1 MSTLQIRPRRVDD
14 VIVLDLAGRIDVNA
28 ASLVEIVGNCV
39 HEGHKDILCN
49 FEAVDFV
56 DYMGVSVIVIAYK
69 EVINNKGRMK
79 FSNVPAQL
87 KNIFCISGID
97 KAIEDFATEEL
108 AIKSFKEDQNIEHI
122 QKLQL
127 RRRFKRLPIDIKAE
141 LRSGYDKSAPAFK
154 VDILNFSAVG
164 AYVYGCDK
172 FKLQD
177 KVVLVLRLPV
187 RQAGL
192 PPKHEELQLDA
203 LVVWLSDKQVQ
214 PQFHPGMGVEFR
226 NLPGPVQKKLIAFIE
241 RNLSCISSE

>member
-1 MSTLQIRPRRVDD
+1 
-14 VIVLDLAGRIDVNA
+14 LAGRIDVNA
-28 ASLVEIVGNCV
+28 AILVEIVGNCV
-39 HEGHKDILCN
+39 HEGYKDILCN

-69 EVINNKGRMK
+69 EVTNNKGRMK

-87 KNIFCISGID
+87 KNIFSISGID

-177 KVVLVLRLPV
+177 KVVLVLRLPS
-187 RQAGL
+187 
-192 PPKHEELQLDA
+192 KHEELQLDA

>member
-1 MSTLQIRPRRVDD
+1 MSMQIRPRRVDD

-28 ASLVEIVGNCV
+28 AILVEIVGNCV
-39 HEGHKDILCN
+39 HEGYKDILCN

-87 KNIFCISGID
+87 KNIFSISGID
-97 KAIEDFATEEL
+97 KAVENFATEEL
-108 AIKSFKEDQNIEHI
+108 AIKSFKEDQNIENI

-141 LRSGYDKSAPAFK
+141 LKAAYDKSAPAFK

-177 KVVLVLRLPV
+177 KVVLVLRLP
-187 RQAGL
+187 
-192 PPKHEELQLDA
+192 PKHEELRLDA

-226 NLPGPVQKKLIAFIE
+226 DLPGPVQKKLIEFIE
-241 RNLSCISSE
+241 RNLSCIPSE

>member
-1 MSTLQIRPRRVDD
+1 MSMQIRPRRVDD

-28 ASLVEIVGNCV
+28 AILVEIVGNCV
-39 HEGHKDILCN
+39 HEGYKDILCN

-87 KNIFCISGID
+87 KSIFSISGID

-177 KVVLVLRLPV
+177 KVVLVLRLPS
-187 RQAGL
+187 
-192 PPKHEELQLDA
+192 KHEELQLDA